1 MAPFTPFLSEELY
14 RNLTGGESVHL
25 LDWPNKQKINHNVIE
40 SMDFVLSVVNEGL
53 SQRAKQSL
61 KVRQPL
67 NSVEIGG
74 ASEDLLNNSHEYEWM
89 ILEELNIKTIK
100 WNKNAEFSVLIDTK
114 VTPELK
120 IEGIARDL
128 VRAVQNARKN
138 NGLNVEDRI
147 VLRISTE
154 NELIEKAVNNF
165 KDIIETET
173 LASYT
178 DDSFDDENVV
188 EEKIDG
194 SKVKISLR
202 KA

>member
-1 MAPFTPFLSEELY
+1 M
-14 RNLTGGESVHL
+14 
-25 LDWPNKQKINHNVIE
+25 
-40 SMDFVLSVVNEGL
+40 
-53 SQRAKQSL
+53 
-61 KVRQPL
+61 
-67 NSVEIGG
+67 EIGG

-154 NELIEKAVNNF
+154 NELIEKAVNNL

>member
-1 MAPFTPFLSEELY
+1 
-14 RNLTGGESVHL
+14 
-25 LDWPNKQKINHNVIE
+25 
-40 SMDFVLSVVNEGL
+40 
-53 SQRAKQSL
+53 
-61 KVRQPL
+61 
-67 NSVEIGG
+67 VEIGG

-154 NELIEKAVNNF
+154 NELIQKAVNSF

-173 LASYT
+173 LASYI
-178 DDSFDDENVV
+178 DDSLDSENGI

-194 SKVKISLR
+194 SMVKISLR